1 MTERFSAII
10 IEPRPH
16 PAFHLVLENFLT
28 HLDNKWDII
37 IFHGNLNKE
46 HLNELINSYFEK
58 YKPRI
63 KMIHLNIDNLSI
75 SNYNKLMRCKK
86 LYDYIPTDIFL
97 VFQLDTLVSDKYKH
111 LIYDYIQYDY
121 VGAPWGDKVGNGGL
135 SLRRKSK
142 MLQLIYTYTW
152 LSENDYEDKF
162 FSNYWA
168 ENFFPQ
174 QCIKVY
180 KPSASD
186 AKLFSVETTFS
197 PYSFG
202 IHKVWDYVSDEELQK
217 ISEHIPNIFELKELF
232 QSYQSDVA
240 SDCILDINMVFPNE

>member
-1 MTERFSAII
+1 MIERFSAII

-16 PAFHLVLENFLT
+16 DAFQLVLENFLT
-28 HLDNKWDII
+28 HLDNNWDII

-46 HLNELINSYFEK
+46 YLTNLIDFHFEK

-63 KMIHLNIDNLSI
+63 KMIHLDINNLSI

-86 LYDYIPTDIFL
+86 LYDYITTDVFL
-97 VFQLDTLVSDKYKH
+97 LFQLDTLISDKYNNTV
-111 LIYDYIQYDY
+111 YDYIQYDY
-121 VGAPWGDKVGNGGL
+121 VGAPWGDTVGNGGL
-135 SLRRKSK
+135 SLRRKTK
-142 MLQLIYTYTW
+142 MLEIINTYTW
-152 LSENDYEDKF
+152 LSEDDYEDKV

-174 QCIKVY
+174 LCIKVY

-197 PYSFG
+197 PCSFG
-202 IHKVWDYVSDEELQK
+202 IHKVWDYASDAELQQ
-217 ISEHIPNIFELKELF
+217 ISEHIPRIYELKDIF
-232 QSYQSDVA
+232 RSYQSDVKH
-240 SDCILDINMVFPNE
+240 DDIKDINLIFPK